1 MVGATRFELV
11 TFCTPSKRATRL
23 RYAPTWQNQTS
34 NLSYIIPKR
43 TTESQWGIFTEVASR
58 LWYNIAVMK
67 KQMNVV
73 EKILA
78 SHVVEGDPARGGEL
92 GIRID
97 QTLTQDATGTMAYLQ
112 FESMGVPRVKTD
124 LSVSYVDHN
133 FLQSVARKY
142 GIVFS
147 KAGNGICHQLHLER
161 FGKPGT
167 TLLGS
172 DSHTPT
178 GGGIGQIAIGAGGI
192 DIAVAMA
199 GGAFHI
205 PAPKVRAI
213 VLKNRLRR
221 GVSAKDVI
229 LKVLERFGTKGNVGW
244 IFEYAGPGVATLDVP
259 SRATIA
265 NMGAELGVTTS
276 VFPSDAVTRAFLAA
290 QGRAGDFTKITADRG
305 AAYDD
310 VFEIDLAK
318 VEPMMAAPHSPG
330 NVVTVKSKRGMK
342 VNQILIGSCTNSSYR
357 DIRTVALYLKGRHV
371 ADDVEVGIACG
382 SRQVIEML
390 AKDGSLG
397 ILHSAGCR
405 MLENACGFCIGAHM
419 SPRTGAVSLR
429 TNNRNFEGRSGTKSA
444 QVYLVSPETAAASA
458 LTGRVEV
465 PTKNP
470 VAAVPSPRKFPIDDS
485 MFLYRRTAGR
495 GVKGAEIVRG
505 PNIAT
510 VPKGEPLAESL
521 SAVCAI
527 KVGDKITTDH
537 IMPAGSR
544 LKYRSNIPEYAKF
557 VFEPCDPTF
566 HDRCLANKAAGLA
579 NVIVAGESYGQGSS
593 REHAAMC
600 PMYLGV
606 KAVVA
611 KSIERIHRAN
621 LINFGIVPFVF
632 DDPAGYDMVDEG
644 AKFTLDGVRRAVE
657 CGEPVAIK
665 TPKGTVTAT
674 AALSER
680 ERRLVLCGGLLASL

>member
-1 MVGATRFELV
+1 M
-11 TFCTPSKRATRL
+11 KRH
-23 RYAPTWQNQTS
+23 PQ
-34 NLSYIIPKR
+34 
-43 TTESQWGIFTEVASR
+43 
-58 LWYNIAVMK
+58 
-67 KQMNVV
+67 NVV
-73 EKILA
+73 EKILGA
-78 SHVVEGDPARGGEL
+78 HVVEGDPSKDAEI

-112 FESMGVPRVKTD
+112 FESMGVRRVRND
-124 LSVSYVDHN
+124 LAVSYVDHN
-133 FLQSVARKY
+133 TVQIGFENADDHDFLASVAKKY
-142 GIVFS
+142 GIVYS

-205 PAPKVRAI
+205 PSPKVRAI
-213 VLKNRLRR
+213 VLKGRLRK

-276 VFPSDAVTRAFLAA
+276 VFPSDRVTRQFLAA
-290 QGRAGDFTKITADRG
+290 QGRAKDFSEIVADRG
-305 AAYDD
+305 ARYDD
-310 VFEIDLAK
+310 VFEVDLSK
-318 VEPMMAAPHSPG
+318 LEPLAAAPHSPG
-330 NVVTVKSKRGMK
+330 NVVTVRSMK
-342 VNQILIGSCTNSSYR
+342 GTRVNQIMIGSCTNSSYR
-357 DIRTVALYLKGRHV
+357 DIRTVANILRGRHV

-382 SRQVIEML
+382 SRQVVNML
-390 AKDGSLG
+390 AADGSLAV
-397 ILHSAGCR
+397 LVKAGCR
-405 MLENACGFCIGAHM
+405 ILENACGFCIGAHM
-419 SPRTGAVSLR
+419 SPATDAVSLR

-444 QVYLVSPETAAASA
+444 KVYLVSPETAAASA
-458 LTGRVEV
+458 LTGTFV
-465 PTKNP
+465 PATGLLFASVPAPKRFP
-470 VAAVPSPRKFPIDDS
+470 VDDA
-485 MFLYRRTAGR
+485 MFLYRDTAGK
-495 GVKGAEIVRG
+495 GVAGAKIVRG

-510 VPKGEPLAESL
+510 VPKGEPLAKDL
-521 SAVCAI
+521 KGVVAI
-527 KVGDKITTDH
+527 KVGDRITTDH
-537 IMPAGSR
+537 IMPAGAR
-544 LKYRSNIPEYAKF
+544 LKFRSNVPQYAKF
-557 VFEPCDPTF
+557 VFEPCDPAF
-566 HDRCLANKAAGLA
+566 HDNCLANRQKGLA

-593 REHAAMC
+593 REHAALC

-606 KAVVA
+606 KAVIA

-621 LINFGIVPFVF
+621 LINFGIVPFTF
-632 DDPAGYDMVDEG
+632 ADPADYDRIAAGDRLEL
-644 AKFTLDGVRRAVE
+644 KGVRAAVE
-657 CGEPVAIK
+657 GGGELVVGSPHGSFIVR
-665 TPKGTVTAT
+665 T
-674 AALSER
+674 ALSAR

>member
-1 MVGATRFELV
+1 MKTR
-11 TFCTPSKRATRL
+11 P
-23 RYAPTWQNQTS
+23 Q
-34 NLSYIIPKR
+34 
-43 TTESQWGIFTEVASR
+43 
-58 LWYNIAVMK
+58 
-67 KQMNVV
+67 NVV

-78 SHVVEGDPARGGEL
+78 SHVVEGDPAKDAEI

-112 FESMGVPRVKTD
+112 FESMGVPRVKND
-124 LSVSYVDHN
+124 LTVSYVDHN
-133 FLQSVARKY
+133 TVQIGYENADDHDFLQSVAKKY
-142 GIVFS
+142 GIVYS
-147 KAGNGICHQLHLER
+147 KCGNGICHQLHLER

-205 PAPKVRAI
+205 PSPKIRRI
-213 VLKNRLRR
+213 VLKGRLRR

-229 LKVLERFGTKGNVGW
+229 LKVLEKFGTKGNVGW
-244 IFEYAGPGVATLDVP
+244 IFEYGGPGVATLDVP

-276 VFPSDAVTRAFLAA
+276 VFPSDRVTRQFLAA
-290 QGRAGDFTKITADRG
+290 QGRAKDFREIVADKG
-305 AAYDD
+305 ACYDD
-310 VFEIDLAK
+310 TFEVDLAK

-330 NVVTVKSKRGMK
+330 NVVTVKSLAGTK
-342 VNQILIGSCTNSSYR
+342 VNQIMIGSCTNSSYR
-357 DIRTVALYLKGRHV
+357 DIRTVALYLKGKRV
-371 ADDVEVGIACG
+371 AEDVEVGIACG
-382 SRQVIEML
+382 SRQVVNML
-390 AKDGSLG
+390 AKDGSLA
-397 ILHSAGCR
+397 ILHAAGCR

-458 LTGRVEV
+458 LTGRVEL
-465 PTKNP
+465 PTRKP
-470 VAAVPSPRKFPIDDS
+470 VAAVPAPKKFPIDDS
-485 MFLYRRTAGR
+485 MFLYRDTAGK
-495 GVKGAEIVRG
+495 GVCGAKIVRG

-510 VPKGEPLAESL
+510 VPKGEPLAKDL
-521 SAVCAI
+521 KGVAAI

-537 IMPAGSR
+537 IMPAGAR
-544 LKYRSNIPEYAKF
+544 LKFRSNIPEYAKF
-557 VFEPCDPTF
+557 VFEPCDPKF
-566 HDRCLANKAAGLA
+566 HDKCLANREKGLA

-593 REHAAMC
+593 REHAALC

-606 KAVVA
+606 KAVIA

-621 LINFGIVPFVF
+621 LINFGIVPFTFV
-632 DDPAGYDMVDEG
+632 DPKDYCKIEAGDALEL
-644 AKFTLDGVRRAVE
+644 KGVRAAVE
-657 CGEPVAIK
+657 GDGTLKVNTRRGAILVR
-665 TPKGTVTAT
+665 T
-674 AALSER
+674 ALSDR
-680 ERRLVLCGGLLASL
+680 EKHLILCGGLLASL

>member
-1 MVGATRFELV
+1 
-11 TFCTPSKRATRL
+11 
-23 RYAPTWQNQTS
+23 
-34 NLSYIIPKR
+34 
-43 TTESQWGIFTEVASR
+43 
-58 LWYNIAVMK
+58 
-67 KQMNVV
+67 MNVAR
-73 EKILA
+73 KIISAHL
-78 SHVVEGDPARGGEL
+78 VEGDPAKDPEL

-112 FESMGVPRVKTD
+112 FESMGVPRVKTEI
-124 LSVSYVDHN
+124 SVSYVDHN
-133 FLQSVARKY
+133 TVQIGFENADDHDFLQSIAKKY
-142 GIVFS
+142 GVVYS
-147 KAGNGICHQLHLER
+147 KCGNGICHQLHLER

-178 GGGIGQIAIGAGGI
+178 GGGVGQIAIGAGGI

-205 PAPKVRAI
+205 PTPKVRAI
-213 VLKNRLRR
+213 VLKGKLRK

-229 LKVLERFGTKGNVGW
+229 LTVLKKFGTKGNVGW
-244 IFEYAGPGVATLDVP
+244 IFEYTGPGVATLDVP

-276 VFPSDAVTRAFLAA
+276 VFPSDSVTRQFLAA
-290 QGRAGDFTKITADRG
+290 QGRAKDFVKIVADKG
-305 AAYDD
+305 AEYDD

-330 NVVTVKSKRGMK
+330 NVVTVKSKKGLR
-342 VNQILIGSCTNSSYR
+342 VNQIMIGSCTNSSYR
-357 DIRTVALYLKGRHV
+357 DIRTVALYLKGKHV

-382 SRQVIEML
+382 SRQVVNML
-390 AKDGSLG
+390 AKDGSLA

-458 LTGRVEV
+458 LTGRVEL
-465 PTKNP
+465 PTDKP
-470 VAAVPSPRKFPIDDS
+470 VKAVPSPKKFPIDDA
-485 MFLYRRTAGR
+485 MFLYRKTAGK
-495 GVKGAEIVRG
+495 GVKGAAITRG
-505 PNIAT
+505 PNIAP
-510 VPKGEPLAESL
+510 VPKGEPLAKNIKGV
-521 SAVCAI
+521 ATI

-537 IMPAGSR
+537 IMPAGAR
-544 LKYRSNIPEYAKF
+544 LKFRSNIPQYAKF
-557 VFEPCDPTF
+557 VFEPCDPDF
-566 HDRCLANKAAGLA
+566 HDKCMANKEAGLA
-579 NVIVAGESYGQGSS
+579 NVIIAGESYGQGSS
-593 REHAAMC
+593 REHAALC

-606 KAVVA
+606 KAVIA

-632 DDPAGYDMVDEG
+632 ENPADYDKVQAGASLDMRGIRAAIEG
-644 AKFTLDGVRRAVE
+644 DGRLSVK
-657 CGEPVAIK
+657 CGKESFVIR
-665 TPKGTVTAT
+665 TS
-674 AALSER
+674 LSAR
-680 ERRLVLCGGLLASL
+680 EKHLVLCGGLLASL